1 MKSLLPLLAAAALL
15 GGCAG
20 DVQRDAADDVRAFLH
35 AVRTG
40 DAAAFERHV
49 DRPALRAQL
58 ARELRAEM
66 PNTVAGAERRGGLD
80 AYVDGMISPYGLGRA
95 MKRGDTRDR
104 TPPEAEVAAL
114 LIEVDERRVCLPG
127 ATREVCSLTFT
138 RGSDAVWR
146 LTALEIEVGE
156 DRVTGR

>member
-1 MKSLLPLLAAAALL
+1 MKSLLPVLAAAALL
-15 GGCAG
+15 LGCSGG
-20 DVQRDAADDVRAFLH
+20 VQRDAAADVRAFLH

-58 ARELRAEM
+58 ARELRTDM
-66 PNTVAGAERRGGLD
+66 PNTARAAERRGGLD
-80 AYVDGMISPYGLGRA
+80 AYVDGMISPYGLRRA
-95 MKRGDTRDR
+95 MLRGDTRDR

-127 ATREVCSLTFT
+127 ATRKVCSLTFS
-138 RGSDAVWR
+138 RGPDAVWR
-146 LTALEIEVGE
+146 LSALDIDVGE